1 MTTYTDDEE
10 VDNLLRISFYV
21 QDKRVDDHGRGRDDD
36 NYLAQYFFQ
45 RRTKY
50 MQGNELK
57 VLNEG

>member
-21 QDKRVDDHGRGRDDD
+21 QDKRVDDLGRGCDDD

-50 MQGNELK
+50 MQGNERK